1 MPRDLGFSI
10 LLRRSALVT
19 ALMFWQGGFTFYAA
33 VVVPIGQ
40 QVLGS
45 HFAQG
50 LITRQVTI
58 WLNLAGMAALILM
71 AWDLAT
77 AQSLTL
83 NRLGRWAAWS
93 AMLILLV
100 VLFWLHQYLD
110 SFIDLEIEE
119 LREPRQ
125 LFRVGHRWY
134 LWISTIQW
142 VFAVV
147 FIVLTLQAWRAE
159 DRTAGSRMLNELPG
173 A

>member
-1 MPRDLGFSI
+1 MARDVGFSI
-10 LLRRSALVT
+10 LLCRSAVVT

-45 HFAQG
+45 HLAQG
-50 LITRQVTI
+50 FITRQVTV
-58 WLNLAGMAALILM
+58 WLNLAGAAALILI

-77 AQSLTL
+77 TQTFAPH
-83 NRLGRWAAWS
+83 RLVRWAAWT

-110 SFIDLEIEE
+110 SLIDLEAEE
-119 LREPRQ
+119 LRQPR
-125 LFRVGHRWY
+125 LFRAGHRWY

-142 VFAVV
+142 LFAVL
-147 FIVLTLQAWRAE
+147 FTVLTLQAWRAE
-159 DRTAGSRMLNELPG
+159 DTTAGSRMLNELPG